1 MTVHGVNGA
10 SLASSPPSSAATEQG
25 ARKEDRSLIAALAF
39 LRELKG
45 SGRSWGEMGDELLR
59 RFGVKLDKDQLKA
72 LIR

>member
-1 MTVHGVNGA
+1 MNGGNGA
-10 SLASSPPSSAATEQG
+10 SLSPTPLSTAPEQG
-25 ARKEDRSLIAALAF
+25 ARKEDRSLVTALAF
-39 LRELKG
+39 LREMKG